1 VSNSAYVYQSAESGT
16 IRFLFNIHRS
26 VRR

>member
-1 VSNSAYVYQSAESGT
+1 MTSRYFE
-16 IRFLFNIHRS
+16 FNIHRS